1 MNKRKQV
8 WNKDIPEFKNEENGC
23 GWGGGGGGGVRN
35 ISNNPDVIE
44 SRLP

>member
-1 MNKRKQV
+1 MDKGKQV
-8 WNKDIPEFKNEENGC
+8 WNKDIPEFKNEENEC
-23 GWGGGGGGGVRN
+23 GWGGGGVRN